1 MDPVKQFDS
10 LGKRFFNDWV
20 KRNPILGSSLGF
32 HEEYDELMPDGSMD
46 RELSDHKFFAQWIA
60 DFGKTDPR
68 KLKPEQAVD
77 RELMLSTLKLWLFER
92 STVRLWERLPEAP
105 QVVGHALF
113 QVLFRNYAPLRER
126 MKSLMKRLEALPK
139 YVEQSK
145 ERLKRPVKF
154 FVENELETLTR
165 LPGFFNTLRDISR
178 EHLGATMERAMHKL
192 IESAQNSLER
202 YSDWLIVDILPE
214 CEEEW
219 AIGEDMHRRW
229 LAARGIDLT
238 PSGLASLGESELS
251 RGLERLK
258 ELGRQI
264 KRKSPIEDVRDI
276 VKQQHPDAMD
286 GVLRYVREAVAKAKQ
301 FVNRSKFAQI
311 PEHDSMYVIDTPA
324 FLRHLVPQGMYW
336 PPARFEQKRDG
347 YVCITPGDCDSD
359 KLKEHNLA
367 ALANLTAHLSYPGRH
382 LMAGW
387 GLHHPS
393 LLRTFAQAPETL
405 EGWAVF
411 VEERVKDLGY
421 DDTSQSRFMQILGAM
436 NAGARA
442 ILDVKLATG
451 KMNFTQATEF
461 LIDNIGTDRVVA
473 EAEVRRTAIQ
483 PTISACPLWG
493 RDRMRDLRKWTK
505 DRLKGRFTETFFNN
519 AVLRAGG
526 LPVVALRKE
535 LEWRVEEELARPAD
549 QPEKS
554 GKSSRN
560 GKAPAAKPPA
570 KAKASKPKPAKKK
583 KVAVKSRR

>member
-1 MDPVKQFDS
+1 MDPVKQFDA
-10 LGKRFFNDWV
+10 LGKRFFSEWV
-20 KRNPILGSSLGF
+20 KRNPILGSSLGL
-32 HEEYDELMPDGSMD
+32 HEEYDTLMPDGSLD
-46 RELSDHKFFAQWIA
+46 RELDDHRFFQRWIA
-60 DFGKTDPR
+60 DFQKTDPK
-68 KLKPEQAVD
+68 KLTPEQAVD
-77 RELMLSTLKLWLFER
+77 REHMLATLKLWLFER
-92 STVRLWERLPEAP
+92 ATVRLWERLPEAP
-105 QVVGHALF
+105 QVVGQSLF

-126 MKSLMKRLEALPK
+126 MKMIMKRLEALPK
-139 YVEQSK
+139 YIEDSK
-145 ERLKRPVKF
+145 HRLKHPVKF

-178 EHLGATMERAMHKL
+178 EHLGASMERAMHKL
-192 IESAQNSLER
+192 IESSQNALER

-214 CEEEW
+214 CQESW

-238 PSGLASLGESELS
+238 PSGLVSLGESELS
-251 RGLERLK
+251 RGTEKLR

-264 KRKSPIEDVRDI
+264 KRKTAIEDVRDL

-286 GVLRYVREAVAKAKQ
+286 GVLRYVREAVTKAKQ

-347 YVCITPGDCDSD
+347 YVCVTPGDCDSD

-367 ALANLTAHLSYPGRH
+367 ALTNLTAHLSYPGRH

-393 LLRTFAQAPETL
+393 ILRTFAQAPETL
-405 EGWAVF
+405 EGWALF
-411 VEERVKDLGY
+411 VEERVKDLGF
-421 DDTSQSRFMQILGAM
+421 DDTPTSRFMQILSGM

-451 KMNFTQATEF
+451 KITFNGATEF

-473 EAEVRRTAIQ
+473 EAEVRRTATQ

-493 RDRMRDLRKWTK
+493 RDRIRDLRKRVK
-505 DRLKGRFTETFFNN
+505 DKLKGRYTELFFNN
-519 AVLRAGG
+519 SVLRAGG
-526 LPVVALRKE
+526 LSMGALAKE
-535 LEWRVEEELARPAD
+535 LEWRSDEELARPLDA
-549 QPEKS
+549 PEKP

-560 GKAPAAKPPA
+560 GKIPVKGKADA
-570 KAKASKPKPAKKK
+570 KAKPEKK
-583 KVAVKSRR
+583 KVPAKSKK

>member
-1 MDPVKQFDS
+1 MDPVKQFDA
-10 LGKRFFNDWV
+10 LGKRFFSEWV

-32 HEEYDELMPDGSMD
+32 HQEYDELMPDGSLD
-46 RELSDHKFFAQWIA
+46 READDHRFFAHWIA
-60 DFGKTDPR
+60 DFQKADPK
-68 KLKPEQAVD
+68 KLRPDQAVD
-77 RELMLSTLKLWLFER
+77 REAMLSTLKLWLFER
-92 STVRLWERLPEAP
+92 STVRLWEQLPEAP

-126 MKSLMKRLEALPK
+126 MKSLMKRLEALPR

-178 EHLGATMERAMHKL
+178 EHLGASMERAMHKL

-214 CEEEW
+214 CDENW
-219 AIGEDMHRRW
+219 AIGDDLYRRW
-229 LAARGIDLT
+229 LSARGIDLT
-238 PSGLASLGESELS
+238 PSGLLALGETEIAK
-251 RGLERLK
+251 GTERLR
-258 ELGRQI
+258 EIGRQI
-264 KRKSPIEDVRDI
+264 KRKTLVEDVRDL

-393 LLRTFAQAPETL
+393 LLRMFAGAQETL
-405 EGWAVF
+405 EGWALF

-421 DDTSQSRFMQILGAM
+421 DDTPTSRFMQILGGM

-451 KMNFTQATEF
+451 KMTFNQATEF
-461 LIDNIGTDRVVA
+461 LIDFIGTDRVVA
-473 EAEVRRTAIQ
+473 EAEVRRTATQ
-483 PTISACPLWG
+483 PTISACPIWG
-493 RDRMRDLRKWTK
+493 RDRMRELRKRTK
-505 DRLKGRFTETFFNN
+505 ERMKGRFTELFFNN
-519 AVLRAGG
+519 SVLRAGG
-526 LPVVALRKE
+526 LPMAALYKE
-535 LEWRVEEELARPAD
+535 LDWRVQEELAKPVDAPD
-549 QPEKS
+549 KP
-554 GKSSRN
+554 GKGSRN
-560 GKAPAAKPPA
+560 GRTPAKGKVAKAKPEKKPAPRRVPA
-570 KAKASKPKPAKKK
+570 KA
-583 KVAVKSRR
+583 RR

>member
-1 MDPVKQFDS
+1 MDSNRQFDG
-10 LGKRFFNDWV
+10 LAKRFFNEWV

-46 RELSDHKFFAQWIA
+46 RELDDHRFFSRWIA
-60 DFGKTDPR
+60 DFQKTDPR
-68 KLKPEQAVD
+68 KLRPELAVD
-77 RELMLSTLKLWLFER
+77 REMILSTLRLWLFER

-139 YVEQSK
+139 YVEESK
-145 ERLKRPVKF
+145 ARLRRPVKF

-178 EHLGATMERAMHKL
+178 EHLGPSMERQMHRL

-202 YSDWLIVDILPE
+202 YSDWLIVDVLPE
-214 CEEEW
+214 CGEDW
-219 AIGEDMHRRW
+219 AIGEDLHRRW

-238 PSGLASLGESELS
+238 SSGIEALGEAEMARCAEKL
-251 RGLERLK
+251 REI
-258 ELGRQI
+258 GRQI
-264 KRKSPIEDVRDI
+264 KRKAPIEDVRDL

-286 GVLRYVREAVAKAKQ
+286 GVLRFVREAVAKAKQ
-301 FVNRSKFAQI
+301 FVSRSKFAQI

-393 LLRTFAQAPETL
+393 LLRTFASAPETL
-405 EGWAVF
+405 EGWALW
-411 VEERVKDLGY
+411 VEERIKELGY
-421 DDTSQSRFMQILGAM
+421 DDTPQSRFMQLHGAM

-442 ILDVKLATG
+442 VLDVRLSTG
-451 KMNFTQATEF
+451 KLNFTQATEF
-461 LIDNIGTDRVVA
+461 LIDHLGTDRVVA

-483 PTISACPLWG
+483 PTLSACPLWG

-505 DRLKGRFTETFFNN
+505 DRLKGRYTETFFNN
-519 AVLRAGG
+519 SVLRAGG
-526 LPVVALRKE
+526 LPIAALRRE
-535 LEWRVEEELARPAD
+535 LDWRVQEELRRPAD
-549 QPEKS
+549 REPEKA
-554 GKSSRN
+554 GRTPRN
-560 GKAPAAKPPA
+560 GRPAPK
-570 KAKASKPKPAKKK
+570 KPAP
-583 KVAVKSRR
+583 RRPVEKARGR

>member
-1 MDPVKQFDS
+1 MDPIKQFDS
-10 LGKRFFNDWV
+10 LGKRFFNEWV

-32 HEEYDELMPDGSMD
+32 HEEYDELMPDGSLE
-46 RELSDHKFFAQWIA
+46 REVDDHRFFAHWIA
-60 DFGKTDPR
+60 DFQKADPR
-68 KLKPEQAVD
+68 KLRPEQAVHRD
-77 RELMLSTLKLWLFER
+77 LMLSTLTQWLFER
-92 STVRLWERLPEAP
+92 QTGRRWERLPEAP

-126 MKSLMKRLEALPK
+126 MKSLMKRLEVLPR

-178 EHLGATMERAMHKL
+178 EHLGASMERAMHKL

-219 AIGEDMHRRW
+219 AIGEDLYRRW

-238 PSGLASLGESELS
+238 PSGLVSLGESELS
-251 RGLERLK
+251 RGTERLK

-264 KRKSPIEDVRDI
+264 KRKSPVEDVRDI

-286 GVLRYVREAVAKAKQ
+286 GVLRFVREAVAKAKQ

-347 YVCITPGDCDSD
+347 YVCVTPGDCDSD

-367 ALANLTAHLSYPGRH
+367 ALTNLTAHLSYPGRH

-393 LLRTFAQAPETL
+393 LLRTFAGAQETL
-405 EGWAVF
+405 EGWALF
-411 VEERVKDLGY
+411 VEERVKDLGF
-421 DDTSQSRFMQILGAM
+421 DDSPTSRFMQILGGM

-451 KMNFTQATEF
+451 KMTFNQATEF

-473 EAEVRRTAIQ
+473 EAEVRRTSTQ
-483 PTISACPLWG
+483 PTISACPIWG
-493 RDRMRDLRKWTK
+493 RDRMRELRKRTK
-505 DRLKGRFTETFFNN
+505 DRMKARFTELFFNN
-519 AVLRAGG
+519 SVLRAGG
-526 LPVVALRKE
+526 LPMAALYKE
-535 LEWRVEEELARPAD
+535 LDWRVEEELAKPVDA
-549 QPEKS
+549 PEKS
-554 GKSSRN
+554 GKGSRAA
-560 GKAPAAKPPA
+560 KPAAKGKDVKAKPEKKPAPRRAPA
-570 KAKASKPKPAKKK
+570 KA
-583 KVAVKSRR
+583 RR

>member
-1 MDPVKQFDS
+1 MDPVKQFDA
-10 LGKRFFNDWV
+10 LGKRFFNEWV

-46 RELSDHKFFAQWIA
+46 RELDDHRFFAHWIA
-60 DFGKTDPR
+60 EFQKSDPR
-68 KLKPEQAVD
+68 KIKPEQAVD

-145 ERLKRPVKF
+145 ERLRRPVKF

-178 EHLGATMERAMHKL
+178 EHLGPSMERAMHKL

-214 CEEEW
+214 CVEDW
-219 AIGEDMHRRW
+219 SIGEDLHRRW
-229 LAARGIDLT
+229 LAARGIDLS
-238 PSGLASLGESELS
+238 PSGMVGLGEAELA
-251 RGLERLK
+251 RGADRLR

-264 KRKSPIEDVRDI
+264 KRKTPVEDVRDL

-311 PEHDSMYVIDTPA
+311 PEHDSMYVIETPA
-324 FLRHLVPQGMYW
+324 FLRHLVPQGTYW
-336 PPARFEQKRDG
+336 PPAKFEQKRDG

-367 ALANLTAHLSYPGRH
+367 ALMNLTAHLSYPGRH
-382 LMAGW
+382 LMGGW

-393 LLRTFAQAPETL
+393 SLRTFANAPETV
-405 EGWAVF
+405 EGWCLF
-411 VEERVKDLGY
+411 VEERVKELGF
-421 DDTSQSRFMQILGAM
+421 DDTPQSRFMQILSAM
-436 NAGARA
+436 NAGARMV
-442 ILDVKLATG
+442 LDVKLSTG
-451 KMNFTQATEF
+451 KMGFTRGVEF
-461 LIDNIGTDRVVA
+461 LIDHIGTDRVVA
-473 EAEVRRTAIQ
+473 EAEVRRTAIH
-483 PTISACPLWG
+483 PTFGACALWG
-493 RDRMRDLRKWTK
+493 RDRIRDLRRWVK
-505 DRLKGRFTETFFNN
+505 DKMKVRFTDTFFNN
-519 AVLRAGG
+519 SVLRAGG
-526 LPVVALRKE
+526 LPSGALRRE
-535 LEWRVEEELARPAD
+535 LEWRVAEELKKPVVKEGDRPARPA
-549 QPEKS
+549 
-554 GKSSRN
+554 RN
-560 GKAPAAKPPA
+560 GRNGDAVAPAAP
-570 KAKASKPKPAKKK
+570 KKK
-583 KVAVKSRR
+583 KKLVPAHSKRR

>member
-1 MDPVKQFDS
+1 MDPVKQFDA
-10 LGKRFFNDWV
+10 LGKRFFSEWV
-20 KRNPILGSSLGF
+20 KRNPILGSSLGL
-32 HEEYDELMPDGSMD
+32 HEEYDTLMPDGSLD
-46 RELSDHKFFAQWIA
+46 RELDDHRFFQRWIA
-60 DFGKTDPR
+60 DFQKTDPK
-68 KLKPEQAVD
+68 KLTPEQAVD
-77 RELMLSTLKLWLFER
+77 REHMLATLKLWLFER
-92 STVRLWERLPEAP
+92 ATVRLWERLPEAP
-105 QVVGHALF
+105 QVVGQSLF

-126 MKSLMKRLEALPK
+126 MKMIMKRLEALPK
-139 YVEQSK
+139 YIEDSK
-145 ERLKRPVKF
+145 HRLKHPVKF

-178 EHLGATMERAMHKL
+178 EHLGASMERAMHKL
-192 IESAQNSLER
+192 IESSQNALER

-214 CEEEW
+214 CQESW

-238 PSGLASLGESELS
+238 PSGLVSLGESELS
-251 RGLERLK
+251 RGTEKLR

-264 KRKSPIEDVRDI
+264 KRKTAIEDVRDL

-286 GVLRYVREAVAKAKQ
+286 GVLRYVREAVTKAKQ

-347 YVCITPGDCDSD
+347 YVCVTPGDCDSD

-367 ALANLTAHLSYPGRH
+367 ALTNLTAHLSYPGRH

-393 LLRTFAQAPETL
+393 ILRTFAQAPETL
-405 EGWAVF
+405 EGWALF
-411 VEERVKDLGY
+411 VEERVKDLGF
-421 DDTSQSRFMQILGAM
+421 DDTPTSRFMQILSGM

-451 KMNFTQATEF
+451 KITFNGATEF

-473 EAEVRRTAIQ
+473 EAEVRRTATQ

-493 RDRMRDLRKWTK
+493 RDRIRDLRKRVK
-505 DRLKGRFTETFFNN
+505 DKLKGRYTELFFNN
-519 AVLRAGG
+519 SVLRAGG
-526 LPVVALRKE
+526 LSMGALAKE
-535 LEWRVEEELARPAD
+535 LEWRSDEELARPLDA
-549 QPEKS
+549 PEKP

-560 GKAPAAKPPA
+560 GKIPVKGKADAKAKPEKKKVPA
-570 KAKASKPKPAKKK
+570 KAKK
-583 KVAVKSRR
+583 

>member
-1 MDPVKQFDS
+1 MDPVKQFDA
-10 LGKRFFNDWV
+10 LGKRFFSEWV
-20 KRNPILGSSLGF
+20 KRNPILGSSLGL
-32 HEEYDELMPDGSMD
+32 HEEYDTLMPDGSLD
-46 RELSDHKFFAQWIA
+46 RELDDHRFFQRWIA
-60 DFGKTDPR
+60 DFQKTDPK
-68 KLKPEQAVD
+68 KLTPEQAVD
-77 RELMLSTLKLWLFER
+77 REHMLATLKLWLFER
-92 STVRLWERLPEAP
+92 ATVRLWERLPEAP
-105 QVVGHALF
+105 QVVGQSLF

-126 MKSLMKRLEALPK
+126 MKMIMKRLEALPK
-139 YVEQSK
+139 YIEDSK
-145 ERLKRPVKF
+145 HRLKHPVKF

-178 EHLGATMERAMHKL
+178 EHLGASMERAMHKL
-192 IESAQNSLER
+192 IESSQNALER

-214 CEEEW
+214 CQESW

-238 PSGLASLGESELS
+238 PSGLVSLGESELS
-251 RGLERLK
+251 RGTEKLR

-264 KRKSPIEDVRDI
+264 KRKTAIEDVRDL

-286 GVLRYVREAVAKAKQ
+286 GVLRYVREAVTKAKQ

-347 YVCITPGDCDSD
+347 YVCVTPGDCDSD

-367 ALANLTAHLSYPGRH
+367 ALTNLTAHLSYPGRH

-393 LLRTFAQAPETL
+393 ILRTFAQAPETL
-405 EGWAVF
+405 EGWALF
-411 VEERVKDLGY
+411 VEERVKDLGF
-421 DDTSQSRFMQILGAM
+421 DDTPTSRFMQILSGM

-451 KMNFTQATEF
+451 KITFNGATEF
-461 LIDNIGTDRVVA
+461 LIDNTGTDRVVA
-473 EAEVRRTAIQ
+473 EAEVRRTATQ

-493 RDRMRDLRKWTK
+493 RDRIRDLRKRVK
-505 DRLKGRFTETFFNN
+505 DKLKGRYTELFFNN
-519 AVLRAGG
+519 SVLRAGG
-526 LPVVALRKE
+526 LSMGALAKE
-535 LEWRVEEELARPAD
+535 LEWRSDEELARPLDA
-549 QPEKS
+549 PEKP

-560 GKAPAAKPPA
+560 GKIPVKGKADAKAKPEKKKVPA
-570 KAKASKPKPAKKK
+570 KAKK
-583 KVAVKSRR
+583 

>member
-1 MDPVKQFDS
+1 MDANKQFES
-10 LGKRFFNDWV
+10 LGKRFFGDWV
-20 KRNPILGSSLGF
+20 KRNPILGSSLGY
-32 HEEYDELMPDGSMD
+32 HDEYDELMPDGSMD
-46 RELSDHKFFAQWIA
+46 RELDDHRFFAHWIA
-60 DFGKTDPR
+60 DFQKVDPR
-68 KLKPEQAVD
+68 KLRADLAVD
-77 RELMLSTLKLWLFER
+77 REMILSTLRLWLFER

-105 QVVGHALF
+105 QMVGHALF

-178 EHLGATMERAMHKL
+178 EHLGASMERAMHKL

-202 YSDWLIVDILPE
+202 YSDWLIVDVLPE
-214 CEEEW
+214 CSEDW
-219 AIGEDMHRRW
+219 AIGEDLHRRW
-229 LAARGIDLT
+229 LAARGIELT
-238 PSGLASLGESELS
+238 SKELASLGESELA
-251 RGLERLK
+251 RGADRLR

-264 KRKSPIEDVRDI
+264 KRKSPIEDIRDL

-301 FVNRSKFAQI
+301 FVSRSKFAQI

-393 LLRTFAQAPETL
+393 LLRTFATAPETL
-405 EGWAVF
+405 EGWALF
-411 VEERVKDLGY
+411 VEERLKDLGY
-421 DDTSQSRFMQILGAM
+421 DDTPQARFMQILGAM

-442 ILDVKLATG
+442 ILDVKL
-451 KMNFTQATEF
+451 ATEF

-505 DRLKGRFTETFFNN
+505 DHLKGRFTESFFNN

-526 LPVVALRKE
+526 LPIHALRKE
-535 LEWRVEEELARPAD
+535 LEWRVEEELTRPAD
-549 QPEKS
+549 QEP
-554 GKSSRN
+554 GKPGKTSRN
-560 GKAPAAKPPA
+560 GKAPVARKPA
-570 KAKASKPKPAKKK
+570 KAKPAMKK
-583 KVAVKSRR
+583 KVPVKSRR

>member
-1 MDPVKQFDS
+1 MDPVKQFDA
-10 LGKRFFNDWV
+10 LGKRFFSEWV
-20 KRNPILGSSLGF
+20 KRNPILGSSLGL
-32 HEEYDELMPDGSMD
+32 HEEYDTLMPDGSLD
-46 RELSDHKFFAQWIA
+46 RELDDHRFFQRWIA
-60 DFGKTDPR
+60 DFQKTDPK
-68 KLKPEQAVD
+68 KLTPEQAVD
-77 RELMLSTLKLWLFER
+77 REHMLATLKLWLFER
-92 STVRLWERLPEAP
+92 ATVRLWERLPEAP
-105 QVVGHALF
+105 QVVGQSLF

-126 MKSLMKRLEALPK
+126 MKMIMKRLEALPK
-139 YVEQSK
+139 YIEDSK
-145 ERLKRPVKF
+145 HRLKHPVKF

-178 EHLGATMERAMHKL
+178 EHLGASMERAMHKL
-192 IESAQNSLER
+192 IESSQNALER

-214 CEEEW
+214 CQESW

-238 PSGLASLGESELS
+238 PSGLVSLGESELS
-251 RGLERLK
+251 RGTEKLR

-264 KRKSPIEDVRDI
+264 KRKTAIEDVRDL

-286 GVLRYVREAVAKAKQ
+286 GVLRYVREAVTKAKQ

-347 YVCITPGDCDSD
+347 YVCVTPGDCDSD

-367 ALANLTAHLSYPGRH
+367 ALTNLTAHLSYPGRH

-393 LLRTFAQAPETL
+393 ILRTFAQAPETL
-405 EGWAVF
+405 EGWALF
-411 VEERVKDLGY
+411 VEERVKDLGF
-421 DDTSQSRFMQILGAM
+421 DDTPTSRFMQILSGM

-451 KMNFTQATEF
+451 KITFNGATEF

-473 EAEVRRTAIQ
+473 EAEVRRTATQ

-493 RDRMRDLRKWTK
+493 RDRIRDLRKRVK
-505 DRLKGRFTETFFNN
+505 DKLKGRYTELFFNN
-519 AVLRAGG
+519 SVLRAGG
-526 LPVVALRKE
+526 LSMGALAKE
-535 LEWRVEEELARPAD
+535 LEWRSDEELARPHDA
-549 QPEKS
+549 PEKP

-560 GKAPAAKPPA
+560 GKIPVKGKADAKAKPEKKKVPA
-570 KAKASKPKPAKKK
+570 KAKK
-583 KVAVKSRR
+583 

>member
-1 MDPVKQFDS
+1 MDSNKHFET
-10 LGKRFFNDWV
+10 LGKRFFTDWV
-20 KRNPILGSSLGF
+20 KRNPILGSSLGY
-32 HEEYDELMPDGSMD
+32 HDEYDELMPDGSMD
-46 RELSDHKFFAQWIA
+46 RELDDHRFFAHWIA
-60 DFGKTDPR
+60 EFQKVDPR
-68 KLKPEQAVD
+68 KLRPDLAVD
-77 RELMLSTLKLWLFER
+77 REMMLSTLRLWLFER

-126 MKSLMKRLEALPK
+126 MKMLMKRLEALPK
-139 YVEQSK
+139 YVEQPK

-178 EHLGATMERAMHKL
+178 EHLGASMERAMHKL

-214 CEEEW
+214 CGEDW
-219 AIGEDMHRRW
+219 SIGEDLHRRW
-229 LAARGIDLT
+229 LAARGIDLS
-238 PSGLASLGESELS
+238 PSGMAALGESELA
-251 RGLERLK
+251 RGLDRLK

-405 EGWAVF
+405 EGWALF

-421 DDTSQSRFMQILGAM
+421 DDTPQSRFMQILGAM

-451 KMNFTQATEF
+451 KMNFNQATEF

-473 EAEVRRTAIQ
+473 EAEVRRTATQ
-483 PTISACPLWG
+483 PTISSCPLWG
-493 RDRMRDLRKWTK
+493 RDRIRDLRKRTK
-505 DRLKGRFTETFFNN
+505 DKLKGRFTELFFNN

-526 LPVVALRKE
+526 LPISALGKE
-535 LEWRVEEELARPAD
+535 LEWRVQEELARPAD
-549 QPEKS
+549 QEP
-554 GKSSRN
+554 GKPGKTSRN
-560 GKAPAAKPPA
+560 GKAPAVKKPV
-570 KAKASKPKPAKKK
+570 KAKPAKKK
-583 KVAVKSRR
+583 VPAKSRR